1 MSRET
6 SAIQAELENTQA
18 KLRNALSL
26 YESEQIEVDI
36 SNGLLH
42 RISEVVESDKPFQE
56 MVRQVRE
63 IIAARPKPS
72 NP

>member
-1 MSRET
+1 MVN
-6 SAIQAELENTQA
+6 SASAVQAELENTQA
-18 KLRNALSL
+18 KLRNVSSL
-26 YESEQIEVDI
+26 LESEQIEVDI
-36 SNGLLH
+36 LNGLLD